1 MHYAKFHQKNGALIS
16 SPGRLILRRRP
27 VAIDEQEAM
36 WKYRQDNNAPVS
48 RDIHRSGIAGELGG
62 AGVLRPLNCVGDSL
76 RPKTDKLR
84 ICSCKNIII
93 TPWKLRKQKKT
104 NEVGLSYI

>member
-62 AGVLRPLNCVGDSL
+62 AGVLRSLNCVEYSL
-76 RPKTDKLR
+76 RPKTPR
-84 ICSCKNIII
+84 
-93 TPWKLRKQKKT
+93 
-104 NEVGLSYI
+104 V